1 MKKVLIFGGSG
12 QIGRHLIRRLTNKN
26 YLVTVVTRN
35 LHKKGAVLR
44 LGGNPGYVEII
55 EANIFNEG
63 KLNDLFKDK
72 DICINLVGIIS
83 ENKKNKFK
91 NIHTYFPTLL
101 SKKCEEFK
109 LKQFIHISA
118 LGVDK
123 AKDSKYAK
131 SKLEGE
137 KNILENFSKTTIL
150 RPSVVYSV
158 DDNFTTN
165 LMTLLSLLPFFPLYY
180 EGKTKF
186 SPIHVSELCEI
197 ILEIIEKCI
206 IEKIVECVGPEEL
219 SFKEILKKLLFSIDK
234 KRILFNLP
242 LFLAKI
248 IIFFLEKL
256 PKPLIT
262 QDQLT
267 LLKYD
272 NVISNEYKSNIDI
285 GYKAKLRFE
294 DEVKN
299 ILICGEKVENILKSK
314 TQFIMQILSFFQ

>member
-35 LHKKGAVLR
+35 LHTKGTVLR

-55 EANIFNEG
+55 EANIFNED

-123 AKDSKYAK
+123 AKDSKYAE
-131 SKLEGE
+131 SKLAGE

-165 LMTLLSLLPFFPLYY
+165 LMTLLSLLPVFPLYY

-219 SFKEILKKLLFSIDK
+219 SFKEILKKLLFSIEK

-285 GYKAKLRFE
+285 GYKTKLRFE
-294 DEVKN
+294 DEIKKYSYMWREG
-299 ILICGEKVENILKSK
+299 GEYSK
-314 TQFIMQILSFFQ
+314 K

>member
-35 LHKKGAVLR
+35 LHQKGTVLR

-55 EANIFNEG
+55 EAYIFDEK

-101 SKKCEEFK
+101 SKKCEKFK

-131 SKLEGE
+131 SKLAGE

-165 LMTLLSLLPFFPLYY
+165 LMTLLSLLPVFPLYY

-197 ILEIIEKCI
+197 ILEIIEKRI

-219 SFKEILKKLLFSIDK
+219 SFKEILEKLLFSIDK

-294 DEVKN
+294 DEVKKYSYMWREG
-299 ILICGEKVENILKSK
+299 GEYSK
-314 TQFIMQILSFFQ
+314 K

>member
-35 LHKKGAVLR
+35 LHQKGTVLR

-55 EANIFNEG
+55 EANIFNED

-131 SKLEGE
+131 SKLAGE

-165 LMTLLSLLPFFPLYY
+165 LMTLLSLLPVFPLYY

-272 NVISNEYKSNIDI
+272 NVISNEYKSNSDI
-285 GYKAKLRFE
+285 GYKTKLRFE
-294 DEVKN
+294 DEVKKYSYMWREG
-299 ILICGEKVENILKSK
+299 GEYSK
-314 TQFIMQILSFFQ
+314 K

>member
-35 LHKKGAVLR
+35 LHTKGTVLR

-55 EANIFNEG
+55 EANIFDEE

-165 LMTLLSLLPFFPLYY
+165 LMTLLSLLPVFPLYY

-197 ILEIIEKCI
+197 ILEIIEKRI

-219 SFKEILKKLLFSIDK
+219 SFKEILEKLLFSIDK

-285 GYKAKLRFE
+285 GYKAKLKFE
-294 DEVKN
+294 DEVKKYSYMWREG
-299 ILICGEKVENILKSK
+299 GEYSK
-314 TQFIMQILSFFQ
+314 K

>member
-35 LHKKGAVLR
+35 LHTKGTVLR

-55 EANIFNEG
+55 EANIFNED

-101 SKKCEEFK
+101 AKKCEEFK

-165 LMTLLSLLPFFPLYY
+165 LMTLLSLLPVFPLYY

-272 NVISNEYKSNIDI
+272 NVTSNEYKSNIDI

-294 DEVKN
+294 DEVKKYSYMWREG
-299 ILICGEKVENILKSK
+299 GEYSK
-314 TQFIMQILSFFQ
+314 K

>member
-35 LHKKGAVLR
+35 LHTKGTVLR

-55 EANIFNEG
+55 EANIFNED

-165 LMTLLSLLPFFPLYY
+165 LMTLLSLLPVFPLYY

-197 ILEIIEKCI
+197 ILEIIEKRI

-272 NVISNEYKSNIDI
+272 NVISNEYKSNEDI
-285 GYKAKLRFE
+285 GYKTKLRFE
-294 DEVKN
+294 DEIKKYSYMWREG
-299 ILICGEKVENILKSK
+299 GEYSK
-314 TQFIMQILSFFQ
+314 K

>member
-35 LHKKGAVLR
+35 LHKKGTVLR
-44 LGGNPGYVEII
+44 LGGNPGYIEII
-55 EANIFNEG
+55 ETNIFDEN

-101 SKKCEEFK
+101 SKKCEKFK

-118 LGVDK
+118 LGIDK
-123 AKDSKYAK
+123 AKDSKYAM

-165 LMTLLSLLPFFPLYY
+165 LMTLLSLLPVFPLYY

-197 ILEIIEKCI
+197 ILEIVEKCI

-219 SFKEILKKLLFSIDK
+219 SFKEILKKLLVSIEK
-234 KRILFNLP
+234 KRILFYLP
-242 LFLAKI
+242 LFFAKI

-262 QDQLT
+262 QDQLV

-272 NVISNEYKSNIDI
+272 NVISNEYKSNLDI
-285 GYKAKLRFE
+285 GYKTKLRFE
-294 DEVKN
+294 DEIKKYSYMWREG
-299 ILICGEKVENILKSK
+299 GEYSK
-314 TQFIMQILSFFQ
+314 K

>member
-35 LHKKGAVLR
+35 LHQKGTVLR

-55 EANIFNEG
+55 EANIFDEE

-123 AKDSKYAK
+123 AKDSKYAE
-131 SKLEGE
+131 SKLAGE

-165 LMTLLSLLPFFPLYY
+165 LMTLLSLLPVFPLYY

-285 GYKAKLRFE
+285 GYKTKLRFE
-294 DEVKN
+294 DEVKKYSYMWREG
-299 ILICGEKVENILKSK
+299 GEYSK
-314 TQFIMQILSFFQ
+314 K

>member
-35 LHKKGAVLR
+35 LHRKGTVLR

-55 EANIFNEG
+55 EANIFNED

-131 SKLEGE
+131 SKLAGE

-165 LMTLLSLLPFFPLYY
+165 LMTLLSLLPVFPLYY

-219 SFKEILKKLLFSIDK
+219 SFKEILEKLLFSIDK

-294 DEVKN
+294 DEVKKYSYMWREG
-299 ILICGEKVENILKSK
+299 GEYSK
-314 TQFIMQILSFFQ
+314 K

>member
-35 LHKKGAVLR
+35 LHKKGTVLR

-55 EANIFNEG
+55 EANIFNED

-123 AKDSKYAK
+123 AKDSKYAE
-131 SKLEGE
+131 SKLAGE

-165 LMTLLSLLPFFPLYY
+165 LMTLLSLLPVFPLYY

-234 KRILFNLP
+234 K
-242 LFLAKI
+242 
-248 IIFFLEKL
+248 
-256 PKPLIT
+256 
-262 QDQLT
+262 
-267 LLKYD
+267 
-272 NVISNEYKSNIDI
+272 
-285 GYKAKLRFE
+285 
-294 DEVKN
+294 KN
-299 ILICGEKVENILKSK
+299 II
-314 TQFIMQILSFFQ
+314 

>member
-35 LHKKGAVLR
+35 LHRKGTVLR

-55 EANIFNEG
+55 EANIFNED

-101 SKKCEEFK
+101 SKKCEKFK

-123 AKDSKYAK
+123 AKDSEYAK
-131 SKLEGE
+131 SKLAGE

-165 LMTLLSLLPFFPLYY
+165 LMTLLSLLPVFPLYY

-186 SPIHVSELCEI
+186 SPIHVTELCEI

-219 SFKEILKKLLFSIDK
+219 SFKEILKKLLFSIGK

-285 GYKAKLRFE
+285 GYKTKLRFE
-294 DEVKN
+294 DEVKKYSYMWREG
-299 ILICGEKVENILKSK
+299 GEYSK
-314 TQFIMQILSFFQ
+314 K

>member
-35 LHKKGAVLR
+35 LHTKGTVLR

-55 EANIFNEG
+55 EANIFNED

-123 AKDSKYAK
+123 AKDSKYAE
-131 SKLEGE
+131 SKLAGE

-165 LMTLLSLLPFFPLYY
+165 LMTLLSLLPVFPLYY

-219 SFKEILKKLLFSIDK
+219 SFKEILKKLLFLIDK

-272 NVISNEYKSNIDI
+272 NVISNEYKSNLDI
-285 GYKAKLRFE
+285 GYKTKLRFE
-294 DEVKN
+294 DEGKKYSYMWREG
-299 ILICGEKVENILKSK
+299 GEYSK
-314 TQFIMQILSFFQ
+314 K

>member
-35 LHKKGAVLR
+35 LHTKGTVLR

-55 EANIFNEG
+55 EANIFNED

-165 LMTLLSLLPFFPLYY
+165 LMTLLSLLPVFPLYY

-294 DEVKN
+294 DEVKKYSYMWREG
-299 ILICGEKVENILKSK
+299 GEYSK
-314 TQFIMQILSFFQ
+314 K

>member
-35 LHKKGAVLR
+35 LHRKGTVLR

-55 EANIFNEG
+55 EANIFNED

-165 LMTLLSLLPFFPLYY
+165 LMTLLSLLPVFPLYY

-294 DEVKN
+294 DEVKKYSYMWREG
-299 ILICGEKVENILKSK
+299 GEYSK
-314 TQFIMQILSFFQ
+314 K

>member
-35 LHKKGAVLR
+35 LHTKGTVLR

-55 EANIFNEG
+55 EANIFNED

-101 SKKCEEFK
+101 SKKCEKFK

-131 SKLEGE
+131 SKLAGE

-165 LMTLLSLLPFFPLYY
+165 LMTLLSLLPVFPLYY

-219 SFKEILKKLLFSIDK
+219 SFKEILERLLFSIDK

-272 NVISNEYKSNIDI
+272 NVISNEYKSNSDI
-285 GYKAKLRFE
+285 GYKTKLRFE
-294 DEVKN
+294 DEVKKYSYMWREG
-299 ILICGEKVENILKSK
+299 GEYSK
-314 TQFIMQILSFFQ
+314 K

>member
-35 LHKKGAVLR
+35 LHTKGTVLR

-165 LMTLLSLLPFFPLYY
+165 LMTLLSLLPVFPLYY

-197 ILEIIEKCI
+197 ILEIIEKRI

-294 DEVKN
+294 DEVKKYSYMWREG
-299 ILICGEKVENILKSK
+299 GEYSK
-314 TQFIMQILSFFQ
+314 K

>member
-35 LHKKGAVLR
+35 LHTKGTVLR

-55 EANIFNEG
+55 EANIFNED

-101 SKKCEEFK
+101 SKKCEKFK

-131 SKLEGE
+131 SKFEGE

-165 LMTLLSLLPFFPLYY
+165 LMTLLSLLPVFPLYY

-219 SFKEILKKLLFSIDK
+219 SFKEILKKLLFSIEK

-294 DEVKN
+294 DEVKKYSYMWREG
-299 ILICGEKVENILKSK
+299 GEYSK
-314 TQFIMQILSFFQ
+314 K

>member
-35 LHKKGAVLR
+35 LHKKGTVLK
-44 LGGNPGYVEII
+44 LGGNPGYIEII
-55 EANIFNEG
+55 ETNIFDEN

-101 SKKCEEFK
+101 SKKCEKFK

-118 LGVDK
+118 LGIDK
-123 AKDSKYAK
+123 AKDSKYAM

-165 LMTLLSLLPFFPLYY
+165 LMTLLSLLPIFPLYY

-197 ILEIIEKCI
+197 ILEIVEKCI

-219 SFKEILKKLLFSIDK
+219 SFKEILKKLLVSIEK
-234 KRILFNLP
+234 KRILFYLP
-242 LFLAKI
+242 LFFAKI

-272 NVISNEYKSNIDI
+272 NVISNEYKSNLDI
-285 GYKAKLRFE
+285 GYKTKLRFE
-294 DEVKN
+294 DEIKKYSYMWKEG
-299 ILICGEKVENILKSK
+299 GEYSK
-314 TQFIMQILSFFQ
+314 K

>member
-35 LHKKGAVLR
+35 LHQKGTVLR

-55 EANIFNEG
+55 EANIFDEE

-165 LMTLLSLLPFFPLYY
+165 LMTLLSLLPLFPLYY

-219 SFKEILKKLLFSIDK
+219 SFKEILEKLLFSIDK

-294 DEVKN
+294 DEVKKYSYMWREG
-299 ILICGEKVENILKSK
+299 GEYSK
-314 TQFIMQILSFFQ
+314 K

>member
-35 LHKKGAVLR
+35 LHRKGTVLR

-55 EANIFNEG
+55 EANIFNED

-165 LMTLLSLLPFFPLYY
+165 LMTLLSLLPVFPLYY

-219 SFKEILKKLLFSIDK
+219 SFKEILERLLFSIDK

-294 DEVKN
+294 DEVKKYSYMWREG
-299 ILICGEKVENILKSK
+299 GEYSK
-314 TQFIMQILSFFQ
+314 K

>member
-35 LHKKGAVLR
+35 LHTKGTVLR

-55 EANIFNEG
+55 EANIFNED

-165 LMTLLSLLPFFPLYY
+165 LMTLLSLLPVFPLYY

-197 ILEIIEKCI
+197 ILEIIEKRI

-219 SFKEILKKLLFSIDK
+219 SFKEILEKLLFSIDK

-294 DEVKN
+294 DEVKKYSYMWREG
-299 ILICGEKVENILKSK
+299 GEYSK
-314 TQFIMQILSFFQ
+314 K

>member
-35 LHKKGAVLR
+35 LHTKGTVLR

-55 EANIFNEG
+55 EANIFNED

-91 NIHTYFPTLL
+91 NIHTYFPNLL

-165 LMTLLSLLPFFPLYY
+165 LMTLLSLLPVFPLYY

-197 ILEIIEKCI
+197 ILEIVEKCI
-206 IEKIVECVGPEEL
+206 IEKIIECVGPEEL

-272 NVISNEYKSNIDI
+272 NVISNEYKSNEDI
-285 GYKAKLRFE
+285 GYKTKLRFE
-294 DEVKN
+294 DEIKKYSYMWREG
-299 ILICGEKVENILKSK
+299 GEYSK
-314 TQFIMQILSFFQ
+314 K

>member
-35 LHKKGAVLR
+35 LHTKGTVLR

-55 EANIFNEG
+55 EANIFNED

-165 LMTLLSLLPFFPLYY
+165 LMTLLSLLPVFPLYY

-197 ILEIIEKCI
+197 ILEIIEKRI

-294 DEVKN
+294 DEVKKYSYMWREG
-299 ILICGEKVENILKSK
+299 GEYSK
-314 TQFIMQILSFFQ
+314 K

>member
-35 LHKKGAVLR
+35 LHQKGTVLR

-55 EANIFNEG
+55 EANIFDEE

-165 LMTLLSLLPFFPLYY
+165 LMTLLSLLPLFPLYY

-219 SFKEILKKLLFSIDK
+219 SFKEILERLLFSIDK
-234 KRILFNLP
+234 KRMLFNLP

-285 GYKAKLRFE
+285 GYKTKLRFE
-294 DEVKN
+294 DEVKKYSYMWREG
-299 ILICGEKVENILKSK
+299 GEYSK
-314 TQFIMQILSFFQ
+314 K

>member
-35 LHKKGAVLR
+35 LHTKGTVLR

-55 EANIFNEG
+55 EANIFNED

-165 LMTLLSLLPFFPLYY
+165 LMTLLSLLPLFPLYY

-219 SFKEILKKLLFSIDK
+219 SFKEILEKLLFSIDK

-294 DEVKN
+294 DEVKKYSYMWREG
-299 ILICGEKVENILKSK
+299 GEYSK
-314 TQFIMQILSFFQ
+314 K

>member
-35 LHKKGAVLR
+35 LHQKGTVLR

-55 EANIFNEG
+55 EANIFDEE

-91 NIHTYFPTLL
+91 I
-101 SKKCEEFK
+101 
-109 LKQFIHISA
+109 IHISA

-165 LMTLLSLLPFFPLYY
+165 LMTLLSLLPVFPLYY

-294 DEVKN
+294 DEVKKYSYMWREG
-299 ILICGEKVENILKSK
+299 GEYSK
-314 TQFIMQILSFFQ
+314 K

>member
-35 LHKKGAVLR
+35 LHTKGTVLR

-55 EANIFNEG
+55 EANIFNED

-165 LMTLLSLLPFFPLYY
+165 LMTLLSLLPVFPLYY

-219 SFKEILKKLLFSIDK
+219 SFKEILEKLLFSIDK

-272 NVISNEYKSNIDI
+272 NVISNEHKSNLDI
-285 GYKAKLRFE
+285 GYKTKLRFE
-294 DEVKN
+294 DEVKKYSYMWREG
-299 ILICGEKVENILKSK
+299 GEYSK
-314 TQFIMQILSFFQ
+314 K